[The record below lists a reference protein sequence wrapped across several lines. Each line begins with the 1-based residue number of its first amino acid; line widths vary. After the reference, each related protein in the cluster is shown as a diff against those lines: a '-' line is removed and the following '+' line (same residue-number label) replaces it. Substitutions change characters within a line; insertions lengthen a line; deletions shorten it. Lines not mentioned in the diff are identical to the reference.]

1 MEAKTASGEAEQE
14 NGRREILG
22 NRRTAEQEEEV
33 MEMVGVRIRQRAAAT
48 VIEAIG
54 EMRETESGG
63 GFRRTADWV
72 TCGPVW

>member
-1 MEAKTASGEAEQE
+1 MEAKTAIGEAEQE
-14 NGRREILG
+14 SGRREILG
-22 NRRTAEQEEEV
+22 NRRTAEQEEV

-72 TCGPVW
+72 TCGPVWQ